1 MLFTLVIGLI
11 VGIVAKFFMPGR
23 EPSGFILTILLGI
36 GGAMFANYIGAF
48 LGFYTQ
54 GQPVGFI
61 ASVLGAMGILAIYQL
76 FTSSKRTN

>member
-1 MLFTLVIGLI
+1 MLWTLLIGLL

-36 GGAMFANYIGAF
+36 GGAIFANWVGAA

-54 GQPVGFI
+54 GQSVGFI
-61 ASVLGAMGILAIYQL
+61 ASVLGAMGLLAIFQM
-76 FTSSKRTN
+76 FTSSRRT